1 MYGGMWVCALCKMMM
16 IQEASSTVH
25 IPLLPRFLYINAWA
39 DADEPVAGE
48 MKLIL
53 NRRTLAT
60 NPVPDALSSD
70 NDAVANSVP
79 LAMGT
84 NDGLVVGSSDSESDA
99 FVSADSEAK
108 QTGVLVCGGVRWCM
122 VECRCGHVWWCAVVW
137 VYDLCKVTT
146 APFRLLSAKPPSQ
159 SQVARIGRQ

>member
-1 MYGGMWVCALCKMMM
+1 M
-16 IQEASSTVH
+16 
-25 IPLLPRFLYINAWA
+25 
-39 DADEPVAGE
+39 
-48 MKLIL
+48 
-53 NRRTLAT
+53 AT

-84 NDGLVVGSSDSESDA
+84 NDDLVVGSSDSESAA

-146 APFRLLSAKPPSQ
+146 ALFSP
-159 SQVARIGRQ
+159 I